1 MKSYLSKFT
10 KLFIVINL
18 CILNK
23 YHLQAQSIGKPTF
36 QYSGICARGARFVG
50 DPPFDS
56 FLVDFNINSLNLF
69 GAGNKFFLEISDSS
83 GSFATPVV
91 IVLPTTITA
100 TPASLQFIVPSN
112 FVGGENFKFRVKSTN
127 PQLTS
132 PESNAIYA
140 YYKTYIQSF
149 KLNNGDATAVIC
161 DNIGTTLKVNSPA
174 ATFSNLVYKWFKN
187 GVLIPNETGNTYF
200 ASTAGSYYAEIFYG
214 SCTQGSPFSSKP
226 AIIVNFSTS
235 GQNITIATVNGNVVS
250 QSAPVQITSSPSV
263 TGFTYQ
269 WFRDSVLITGAT
281 NAEFTTNLPG
291 TYYMVINN
299 GTCEIKSNSV
309 VLTQFVPPVTK
320 ISAVVPNLI
329 SPNNDSF
336 NDTWELPL
344 EYLEGTNTNIQIL
357 DSSGNIV
364 FVTDNYINN
373 WPQSTID
380 FESINPVFYYI
391 ITPKDGTILKGTI
404 TVVK

>member
-1 MKSYLSKFT
+1 MKSFLSKFT
-10 KLFIVINL
+10 KLFILINF
-18 CILNK
+18 CVLNK
-23 YHLQAQSIGKPTF
+23 YNLQAQSIGKPTF
-36 QYSGICARGARFVG
+36 QYTGMCAKQG
-50 DPPFDS
+50 FDS

-69 GAGNKFFLEISDSS
+69 GANNKFFLEISDNT
-83 GSFATPVV
+83 GSFATAVV
-91 IVLPTTITA
+91 VVQPTTITA

-112 FVGGENFKFRVKSTN
+112 FAGGENFKFIVKSTN
-127 PQLTS
+127 PQLIS

-140 YYKTYIQSF
+140 YYKTYNQTF

-161 DNIGTTLKVNSPA
+161 DNIGTTLKVNNPA
-174 ATFSNLVYKWFKN
+174 ATFTNLIYKWFKN
-187 GVLIPNETGNTYF
+187 GVLIPNESGNTYF
-200 ASTAGSYYAEIFYG
+200 ATSAGSYYAELFYG
-214 SCTQGSPFSSKP
+214 SCPNGGFPLDSKP
-226 AIIVNFSTS
+226 DIIVNFSTA

-269 WFRDSVLITGAT
+269 WFRDTILIAGAT

-309 VLTQFVPPVTK
+309 VLTQFVPPITK
-320 ISAVVPNLI
+320 ISAVVPNMI

-344 EYLEGTNTNIQIL
+344 EYL
-357 DSSGNIV
+357 
-364 FVTDNYINN
+364 
-373 WPQSTID
+373 
-380 FESINPVFYYI
+380 
-391 ITPKDGTILKGTI
+391 
-404 TVVK
+404 